1 MIVNLKLWID
11 FKISSEKTKVD
22 DMYVPQAHFVQH
34 KRFDDTLIN
43 PDHMVK
49 RRLDRPNTAQTKDI
63 QPVVGGAPK
72 HELLQQ
78 SDQTQQQLNNYKSY
92 KSKCTQMPFA
102 TL

>member
-1 MIVNLKLWID
+1 M
-11 FKISSEKTKVD
+11 D

-49 RRLDRPNTAQTKDI
+49 RRVDRPNTAQTKDI
-63 QPVVGGAPK
+63 QPVVGDAPK

-92 KSKCTQMPFA
+92 KSKCIRCHLLYCNKK
-102 TL
+102 TLENTAINLTI

>member
-1 MIVNLKLWID
+1 MID

-22 DMYVPQAHFVQH
+22 DLYVPQAHFVQH

-49 RRLDRPNTAQTKDI
+49 RRMERPKTDQSKEV
-63 QPVVGGAPK
+63 QPVVGDVPK

-78 SDQTQQQLNNYKSY
+78 SDQTQHSLNNFKSY
-92 KSKCTQMPFA
+92 KSK
-102 TL
+102 